1 MMSKKDKIK
10 TIADTTVKVCGVVL
24 ALATAVAKSLES
36 K

>member
-1 MMSKKDKIK
+1 MMSRKDKIK
-10 TIADTTVKVCGVVL
+10 TIADTTSKVCQVVL